1 MKLATV
7 LTLGVLM
14 LGTTAV
20 GAYADTGST
29 LAPGRPAGIHTAQF
43 ERGTGMFIVA
53 GAAAIG
59 IAVALATAS
68 NGVSSN
74 STNPGGGGSTSSTS
88 TSTTTP

>member
-7 LTLGVLM
+7 LTLGILASS
-14 LGTTAV
+14 AV
-20 GAYADTGST
+20 GAYADTGT
-29 LAPGRPAGIHTAQF
+29 LAPGRPAGVHTAQF

-88 TSTTTP
+88 TTTP

>member
-1 MKLATV
+1 MKLAIV
-7 LTLGVLM
+7 LTLGIL
-14 LGTTAV
+14 ASSAF
-20 GAYADTGST
+20 GAYADTGA

-68 NGVSSN
+68 SGASAN
-74 STNPGGGGSTSSTS
+74 SANPNGGGSTSTS